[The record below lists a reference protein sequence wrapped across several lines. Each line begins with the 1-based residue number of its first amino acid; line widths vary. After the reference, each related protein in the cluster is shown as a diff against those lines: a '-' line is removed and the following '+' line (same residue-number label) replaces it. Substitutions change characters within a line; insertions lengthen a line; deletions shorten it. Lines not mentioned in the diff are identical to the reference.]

1 MASLYPI
8 GLKIDGRRC
17 LVVGGGKVALRKVR
31 GLLESRARVTV
42 VAPTIDAKFSALRA
56 DDAIERIE
64 RGFEE
69 TDLEGAVLVIA
80 ATDDEA
86 LNRRV
91 KAEAERRGVLCNVA
105 DVPDLCDFFLPSVVR
120 RGSLQIAI
128 STDGKAPALA
138 SALRRILEGEIGEEY
153 ERVLGAAQ
161 AVRER
166 LRDLYPDDSARR
178 CRVMRR
184 LVHSEELTAA
194 LKTQDHEKLDA
205 ILDSWISVSL
215 D

>member
-17 LVVGGGKVALRKVR
+17 LVVGGGRVALRKTR
-31 GLLESRARVTV
+31 GLIESGACVTV
-42 VAPTIDAKFSALRA
+42 VAPAIDAAFSGLGDEGKLAI
-56 DDAIERIE
+56 IERN
-64 RGFEE
+64 FEQ

-91 KAEAERRGVLCNVA
+91 KAEAEGRGVWCNVA

-138 SALRRILEGEIGEEY
+138 SALRRILEDEIGEEY
-153 ERVLGAAQ
+153 ERVLAAVQ
-161 AVRER
+161 VLRGR
-166 LRDLYPDDSARR
+166 LRDLYPNDSSKRG
-178 CRVMRR
+178 RVMRR
-184 LVHSEELTAA
+184 LVHSEELMAA
-194 LKTQDHEKLDA
+194 LKNQDREKLDA

-215 D
+215 A

>member
-1 MASLYPI
+1 MSFLYPI
-8 GLKIDGRRC
+8 GLRLAGRRC
-17 LVVGGGKVALRKVR
+17 LVVGGGRVALRKVR
-31 GLLESRARVTV
+31 GLLEGGARVTV
-42 VAPTIDAKFSALRA
+42 VAPAMEEGLCKLGCGAQVDLL
-56 DDAIERIE
+56 E

-69 TDLEGAVLVIA
+69 ADLGGAVLVIA

-91 KAEAERRGVLCNVA
+91 QAASERLGVLCNVA

-120 RGSLQIAI
+120 RGSLQITI

-138 SALRRILEGEIGEEY
+138 SALRRILEGEIGAEY
-153 ERVLGAAQ
+153 EQVLAA
-161 AVRER
+161 AEGVRER
-166 LRDLYPDDSARR
+166 LRVLYPEDSARR

-194 LKTQDHEKLDA
+194 LKTQDREKLDV